1 MVVINTVLDKRK
13 IKKDETYPIS
23 FRIYHLGKT
32 RMISSKISINVKY
45 WDEKKKLVKANHPN
59 SEAFNLHLI

>member
-23 FRIYHLGKT
+23 YRIYHLGKT
-32 RMISSKISINVKY
+32 RMISSKIQYKKSTTCGTEILQYSNLNVF
-45 WDEKKKLVKANHPN
+45 L
-59 SEAFNLHLI
+59 